1 MTKMKPLALTF
12 VSALF
17 AMSCGMASAAEIE
30 VRMLNQGADNTMV
43 FEPAVVKIAPGDKI
57 KFIPTDK
64 GHNVESIDGM
74 LPAGA
79 TSFGTKNN
87 EEVTVTFDVPGVYG
101 VKCKLHYGMGMVALI
116 TVGDP
121 KNVAQAEA
129 VSHPGKAKKVFS
141 ALFGQI
147 APTTASK

>member
-1 MTKMKPLALTF
+1 MTKMKPVALTF

-30 VRMLNQGADNTMV
+30 VRMLNQGADSTMV
-43 FEPAVVKIAPGDKI
+43 FEPAFVKIAPGDKI
-57 KFIPTDK
+57 RFIPTDR

-74 LPAGA
+74 VPAGA
-79 TSFGTKNN
+79 ASFGNTNN
-87 EEVTVTFDVPGVYG
+87 EELTVTFDVPGVYG

-147 APTTASK
+147 TTTTASK

>member
-1 MTKMKPLALTF
+1 MTKMKLVALTF
-12 VSALF
+12 VL

-43 FEPAVVKIAPGDKI
+43 FEPAFVKIAPGDKI
-57 KFIPTDK
+57 RFIPTDK

-74 LPAGA
+74 VPAGA

-87 EEVTVTFDVPGVYG
+87 EELTVTFDVPGIYG
-101 VKCKLHYGMGMVALI
+101 VTCKLHYGMGMVALI

-147 APTTASK
+147 ATATASK